1 MDPQE
6 IEQEL
11 LKLLQNNGHKAFRP
25 KEIARKLGL
34 TDNRDYRR
42 FRDVLARLESE
53 DRIAR
58 IKGGRYTFARLPREA
73 TGILS
78 VSPRGFGFVRLDEDQ
93 SEVFISSSSLL
104 NALHGDRVAVRL
116 LAPAEGDRKRAAS
129 VERVIER
136 RCLQTVGTF
145 EQYPSFGLVTSTD
158 LRILPNIRVEPRHY
172 AGAGPGDKV
181 VVSIDRFDDPDA
193 FPEGRILEV
202 LGAEDAPGVADLALA
217 LGFGARVHFEPQVIA
232 EAEQIDGTITTG
244 HIANR
249 LDLRDETVFTI
260 DPEDAKD
267 FDDAVH
273 VRDLGGGQ
281 VEVGVHI
288 ADVSHYVHEGS
299 AIDEEAFLRGTSI
312 YMVERVF
319 PMLPEHLSNEICTL
333 APQVERLTF
342 SCIMRLN
349 RDGKVLDS
357 RITESVIR
365 SRRRLT
371 YEEAQRLIDGEEPD
385 DEVAQA
391 IRRAAGFA
399 AGLTARRMAAGSVDF
414 ETPEVRVLLDE
425 HGKPT
430 AIIRKHRLAAHRLI
444 EEFMLLAN
452 RTVSEVAAS
461 RVPEPGFV
469 FRVHG
474 DPDRDRII
482 ALADYVRL
490 FGMELDHRN
499 GKVKSQAL
507 NALLDQARGTPQELV
522 VEEAV
527 LRSMAKAHYTP
538 NNAGHFGLGFT
549 HYCHFTSPIRRYPDL
564 LVHRILKA
572 CLAGTVRP
580 KEDTV
585 TELSRRSD
593 HCSEMERLAD
603 TIGRESIKLKQVEF
617 LRDHIGEQSRG
628 VVTGLA
634 NFGAFVELEE
644 WLVEGLVHVRDMNDY
659 YEYDERRLALIGSK
673 GKVIRVGDLVE
684 VVIAEADPE
693 TRRVDFVFAPG
704 SGF

>member
-1 MDPQE
+1 MDPQA
-6 IEQEL
+6 IEQEI

-34 TDNRDYRR
+34 HDNRDYRT
-42 FRDVLARLESE
+42 FREILARLESE

-58 IKGGRYTFARLPREA
+58 IKGGRYTFARMPREA
-73 TGILS
+73 TGVLS

-129 VERVIER
+129 VERVVER

-145 EQYPSFGLVTSTD
+145 EPYASFSLVKSTD
-158 LRILPNIRVEPRHY
+158 LRILPNIRVEPAHFK
-172 AGAGPGDKV
+172 GARPGDKV

-193 FPEGRILEV
+193 FPEGRVLEV
-202 LGAEDAPGVADLALA
+202 LGADDVPGVADLALA
-217 LGFGARVHFEPQVIA
+217 LGFGARVHFESGVLA
-232 EAEQIDGTITTG
+232 EAERIELSITPPV
-244 HIANR
+244 IAQR
-249 LDLRDETVFTI
+249 LDLRNETVFTI

-267 FDDAVH
+267 FDDAIHVH
-273 VRDLGGGQ
+273 DLGGGH

-288 ADVSHYVHEGS
+288 ADVSHYVREGS
-299 AIDEEAFLRGTSI
+299 SIDEEAFLRGTSI

-319 PMLPEHLSNEICTL
+319 PMLPEHLSNQICTL
-333 APQVERLTF
+333 APQVDRLTF

-349 RDGKVLDS
+349 REGDVLDR

-365 SRRRLT
+365 SKRRLT

-385 DEVAQA
+385 DEVAHA
-391 IRRAAGFA
+391 IRRAAGIA

-414 ETPEVRVLLDE
+414 DTPEVRVVLDDQ
-425 HGKPT
+425 GKPVE
-430 AIIRKHRLAAHRLI
+430 IVRKHRLAAHRLI

-452 RTVSEVAAS
+452 RSVTEFVAE
-461 RVPEPGFV
+461 RDPEPGFV

-490 FGMELDHRN
+490 FGMELVHRN

-522 VEEAV
+522 VEQAV
-527 LRSMAKAHYTP
+527 LRAMAKAHYTP
-538 NNAGHFGLGFT
+538 NNIGHFGLGFA

-564 LVHRILKA
+564 MAHRILKA
-572 CLAGTVRP
+572 CLTGTVKPR
-580 KEDTV
+580 EETV
-585 TELSRRSD
+585 TDLSRRSE

-603 TIGRESIKLKQVEF
+603 TVGRESVKLKQVEF
-617 LRDHIGEQSRG
+617 LREHIGEQSRG
-628 VVTGLA
+628 VVTGLTA
-634 NFGAFVELEE
+634 FGAFVELEE
-644 WLVEGLVHVRDMNDY
+644 WLVEGLVHVRDMDDY
-659 YEYDERRLALIGSK
+659 YEYDERRYALVGSK
-673 GKVIRVGDLVE
+673 GKMIRVGDLVE
-684 VVIAEADPE
+684 VIIAEADLE